1 MFLGLSLANMQL
13 FEGFFLRI
21 VKGFIC
27 FINYPRLFFLPATQL
42 GSSYFQ
48 QHPTKERSI
57 EHPTKERSIE
67 DECVSEHIFLIEYR
81 YAFNYFSRPN
91 P

>member
-1 MFLGLSLANMQL
+1 MFLGLFSLANMQL

-57 EHPTKERSIE
+57 E
-67 DECVSEHIFLIEYR
+67 DECVSEYIFLIEYR
-81 YAFNYFSRPN
+81 YAFNYVSRPN